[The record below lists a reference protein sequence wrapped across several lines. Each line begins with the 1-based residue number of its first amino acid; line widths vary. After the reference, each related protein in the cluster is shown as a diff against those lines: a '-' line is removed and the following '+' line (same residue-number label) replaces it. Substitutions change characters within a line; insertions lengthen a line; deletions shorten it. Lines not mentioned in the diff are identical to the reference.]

1 MAGKSLLSLTI
12 EAAKQVHCRL
22 GPGHPVAE
30 YSRALRT
37 ELQRWGLQVLSS
49 PAIWAHGR
57 YGSTTYLGSP
67 DLLVRNGRRE
77 ALLVSVSASES
88 VPLDRRERMGLYLA
102 AWRGPARGLV
112 LAFGAPLPLWAV
124 LRRKRGQY
132 A

>member
-1 MAGKSLLSLTI
+1 MAGKSSLSLTI
-12 EAAKQVHCRL
+12 EAAKQVHRSL
-22 GPGHPVAE
+22 GPGHPAAE

-37 ELQRWGLQVLSS
+37 ELQRRGLRVLSN

-67 DLLVRNGRRE
+67 DLLVRNGQRE

-88 VPLDRRERMGLYLA
+88 VPPDRRERMGLYLT
-102 AWRGPARGLV
+102 AWRGNAHGLV
-112 LAFGAPLPLWAV
+112 LAFGAPLPLWSV
-124 LRRKRGQY
+124 VRKEE